1 MQMRY
6 QLRHSPNIVLPW
18 SREDNDENISRQPP
32 GGEIGV
38 PDQVTSRHRS
48 QIPSTVT
55 ASPATIGTA
64 ISATAP
70 ST

>member
-18 SREDNDENISRQPP
+18 SRKDNAENISRHPTA
-32 GGEIGV
+32 GEIGV
-38 PDQVTSRHRS
+38 RDQVSQRQRS
-48 QIPSTVT
+48 QIPSTVA
-55 ASPATIGTA
+55 ASPASTGTT

-70 ST
+70 TT